1 MAGNRPR
8 TAPRGPSRPGSRK
21 PAPSHHLNLGDPIV
35 KMLVVA
41 FLVSG
46 IVLMAVFAFLYVKY
60 EGIVDRRMSG
70 QIFNNAAKIYARPQI
85 VDVGDKTS
93 EQEVISYLRRAGYTE
108 QGKENDSPIGRFRAI
123 GSSLEIMPGEE
134 SFHSSDTATLRFEAG
149 KVSSITLSGKGG
161 QSLNAYELEPQMVTS
176 LFGSE
181 DRSKRQIVTFD
192 QIPNNLVNA
201 VVAIEDRRFFQHS
214 GVNYYRLMEAGA
226 TDILHGHRGQGGS
239 TLTMQLSRGFFLTPE
254 KTMKRKLTEML
265 IAIELEQKFSK
276 QRIFEMYA
284 NQVPMGQ
291 RGSFSINGFG
301 EASRAYFGKEMK
313 DLTLPECA
321 LLAGIIQRPSYLS
334 PYRHPERALERR
346 NLVLDSMVET
356 EAITRDQA
364 DRAKATSLNLAAPN
378 VEASDAPYFVDL
390 VKDQLSAQYNESE
403 LNEQAM
409 RIYTTLDPDLQRA
422 AADAVEVGMKLVDEQ
437 VLKLRTHKTKVG
449 TTTETTVA
457 PGPLPQVAVVVL
469 DPHTG
474 EVLALVGGRN
484 YGQSQLDHAVAK
496 RPTGSIFKPFV
507 YAAAINTALT
517 GQMISVGHSAPET
530 GGNAPPTVDTSG
542 APGIFTPATLVDDAQ
557 VSIAYGDQVYEPR
570 NYHEAFHGEVT
581 ARYALA
587 MSLNNATVRVAQGV
601 GFGSVAA
608 LAKAAGI
615 TSVAATPSIALGS
628 YGASPLEMSGAYT
641 VFGNGGT
648 RLSPMMLK
656 SIRDAHGAVL
666 NDYHNDPKTVLDPRV
681 AYVMTTMMQ
690 SVIDSGTGYPVR
702 ARGFT
707 APAAGK
713 TGTSHDAWFAGYTS
727 NLLCI
732 VWVGN
737 DDYTDIKLA
746 GGTTAAPI
754 WAEFMKRAQKIPR
767 YADMKGFSAP
777 SGVVD
782 LQIDKVTNRLATP
795 SCPQTYYVA
804 FIAGTQPTQTCEDSF
819 SDHRGVFSRI
829 LGLGS
834 PEPAPPPTTNG
845 PPPTANSSANVPQA
859 AAPVSGDP
867 AAEQKKKKG
876 FFSKVFGGK
885 GGDKPPDTNPK
896 TPPPNSSP
904 DNRNLPPQI

>member
-1 MAGNRPR
+1 M
-8 TAPRGPSRPGSRK
+8 
-21 PAPSHHLNLGDPIV
+21 V
-35 KMLVVA
+35 KMLVAA
-41 FLVSG
+41 FLVTG
-46 IVLMAVFAFLYVKY
+46 IVLMAVFAYIYVKY
-60 EGIVDRRMSG
+60 ENIVDRRMSG
-70 QIFNNAAKIYARPQI
+70 QIFNNAAKIYARPEI
-85 VDVGDKTS
+85 VAVGEKTN
-93 EQEVISYLRRAGYTE
+93 EAEVIGYLRRAGYSE
-108 QGKENDSPIGRFRAI
+108 QGKEADSPIGRFRPS

-134 SFHSSDTATLRFEAG
+134 SYHSTDSATVRFDSG
-149 KVSSITLSGKGG
+149 KVSAISGRGG
-161 QSLNAYELEPQMVTS
+161 QALTAYELEPQLVTS
-176 LFGSE
+176 LFGSQ
-181 DRSKRQIVTFD
+181 DRSKRQLVTFD
-192 QIPNNLVNA
+192 AIPKDLVNA

-214 GVNYYRLMEAGA
+214 GVNYFRLFEAGVS
-226 TDILHGHRGQGGS
+226 DILHAHRGQGGS
-239 TLTMQLSRGFFLTPE
+239 TLTMQLSRGFFLSPE
-254 KTMKRKLTEML
+254 KTMKRKLTEIL
-265 IAIELEQKFSK
+265 ISIQLEQKFSK

-284 NQVPMGQ
+284 NLVPMGQ
-291 RGSFSINGFG
+291 RGSFGINGFG
-301 EASRAYFGKEMK
+301 EASRSYFGKDMK

-364 DRAKATSLNLAAPN
+364 DRAKATPLKLAAPN

-390 VKDQLSAQYNESE
+390 VRDQLSSQYNESV

-437 VLKLRTHKTKVG
+437 VLKQRTHKAKSG
-449 TTTETTVA
+449 ETTVDS
-457 PGPLPQVAVVVL
+457 GPMPQVAVVVL

-474 EVLALVGGRN
+474 DVLALVGGRN
-484 YGQSQLDHAVAK
+484 YGVSQLDHATAK

-517 GQMISVGHSAPET
+517 GQKITVGHTAPET

-601 GFGSVAA
+601 GFGAVAS
-608 LAKAAGI
+608 LAKSAGI
-615 TSVAATPSIALGS
+615 SSVAATPSIALGS
-628 YGASPLEMSGAYT
+628 YGATPLEMSGAYT
-641 VFGNGGT
+641 VFSNSGT
-648 RLSPMMLK
+648 RVSPLLLK
-656 SIRDAHGAVL
+656 SIRDARGAVL
-666 NDYHNDPKTVLDPRV
+666 NDYKNESKSVLDPRV
-681 AYVMTTMMQ
+681 AYVMTTMME

-754 WAEFMKRAQKIPR
+754 WGEFMKRAQKIPR
-767 YADMKGFSAP
+767 YSDMKGFSSP

-782 LQIDKVTNRLATP
+782 VKLDKVTNRLATEA
-795 SCPQTYYVA
+795 CPQDYYVA
-804 FIAGTQPTQTCEDSF
+804 FIAGTEPKQTCEQSF
-819 SDHRGVFSRI
+819 SDHRNVFQAI

-834 PEPAPPPTTNG
+834 PQPAPPPDTNG
-845 PPPTANSSANVPQA
+845 PVQPGTASPAKGADASAQPQGNA
-859 AAPVSGDP
+859 P
-867 AAEQKKKKG
+867 AAEQQKKKG
-876 FFSKVFGGK
+876 FFSRVFGGK
-885 GGDKPPDTNPK
+885 GSGKDQKSTTPNSSQDKGNQ
-896 TPPPNSSP
+896 PPPN
-904 DNRNLPPQI
+904 